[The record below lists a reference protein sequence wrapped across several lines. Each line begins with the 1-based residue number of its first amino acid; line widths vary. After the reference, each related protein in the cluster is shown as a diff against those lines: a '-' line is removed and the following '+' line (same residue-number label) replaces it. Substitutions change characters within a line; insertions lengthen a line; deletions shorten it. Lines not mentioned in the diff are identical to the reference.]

1 MVAVFA
7 IEARRLQRPPTD
19 IDIRGDARQRPS
31 GTQTVAE
38 RLKLMGGSLREVSG
52 FEGERGFRFEV
63 REER

>member
-7 IEARRLQRPPTD
+7 IEAGRLQRPPTD

-38 RLKLMGGSLREVSG
+38 RLKLMGGSLRGSLRL
-52 FEGERGFRFEV
+52 RGRA
-63 REER
+63 RIPL